1 MRIRS
6 FARGYAWVLLA
17 AMLALAPRSFGWNDT
32 GHEIIA
38 SIAYSE
44 LTPAAQAAAADLLKA
59 HPRFEK
65 DLLPGLPDGVDAHR

>member
-1 MRIRS
+1 
-6 FARGYAWVLLA
+6 
-17 AMLALAPRSFGWNDT
+17 
-32 GHEIIA
+32 
-38 SIAYSE
+38 